1 MQTGMPLEKD
11 NLRLVVA
18 DTNATLN
25 KDGSWE
31 KHLSEH
37 GALGSVIRPKMRT
50 PTSKQF
56 SGIWRSWL

>member
-1 MQTGMPLEKD
+1 MQTVMHLKKG
-11 NLRLVVA
+11 NLRLIVA

-31 KHLSEH
+31 KYLSEH

-50 PTSKQF
+50 HK
-56 SGIWRSWL
+56 